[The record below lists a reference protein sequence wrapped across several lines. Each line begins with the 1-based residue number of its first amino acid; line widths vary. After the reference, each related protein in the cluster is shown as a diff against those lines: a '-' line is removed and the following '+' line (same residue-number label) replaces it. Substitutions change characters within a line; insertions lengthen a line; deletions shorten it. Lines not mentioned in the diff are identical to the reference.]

1 MGLFS
6 SLGTRKKAEASRQP
20 AEAVQEAIA
29 QGISSRRKIAEM
41 TGLQP
46 TTVDLIL
53 ERMERTGQLRRE
65 SLGGMC
71 PGGGCSSCGMSTSGT
86 CAGGTSN
93 NGPVALV
100 LTRRPSSNL
109 DSHTTASAHN
119 A

>member
-6 SLGTRKKAEASRQP
+6 SRGSRGSRQQAGPTQQP
-20 AEAVQEAIA
+20 AEAVQEAIS

-86 CAGGTSN
+86 CAGGTAN

-100 LTRRPSSNL
+100 LTRRPNL
-109 DSHTTASAHN
+109 DNHRAGSA